1 MNTLATSLLTSFRAM
16 STTMRNFFR
25 KSTTIQYPKAQ
36 RPIPRQWRGGSFAL
50 TFDPKTKEE
59 NCIGCRLCEYI
70 CPSQII
76 SVKLRKGE
84 KRENGV
90 GATYADK
97 FTLDYQACMQCELC
111 VQVCPT
117 DAIVMTRTLHDCPYD
132 REGLFL
138 SKERLEANG
147 RRLLEAPDETSYATG
162 TRLREWTDAARGLL
176 AEQPE
181 TDESGETAK

>member
-1 MNTLATSLLTSFRAM
+1 VSSLASSLLTSFQAM
-16 STTMRNFFR
+16 GTTFRNFFR
-25 KSTTIQYPKAQ
+25 RSITVQYPRAK
-36 RPIPRQWRGGSFAL
+36 RPIPGQWRGGSFAL
-50 TFDPKTKEE
+50 TFDPKTNEE

-76 SVKLRKGE
+76 SVTLRKGE
-84 KRENGV
+84 KRENGQ

-117 DAIVMTRTLHDCPYD
+117 DAIVMTRFLHDCPYD

-138 SKERLEANG
+138 SRERLEENG
-147 RRLLEAPDETSYATG
+147 RRLLREPESCSRAVG
-162 TRLREWTDAARGLL
+162 TLLREWTDASRGLPG
-176 AEQPE
+176 EEEKP
-181 TDESGETAK
+181 TKESK